1 MVRKCR
7 LKRGDAY
14 MRRKLSGIGVM
25 FVVILTTM
33 LGFFAQPAGAIGM
46 DDYSVY
52 VESGKPYNYYPNE
65 SNKYL
70 KFNVYAEG
78 TLRFRALTEALDSYA
93 ADTRYYVY
101 DNNGREV
108 KYMNEYNQQTKIAS
122 LDRTLTLAAG
132 TYYFYQRP
140 YSDKS
145 WGGKNAYV
153 ASRVIIDYP
162 TPAASPR
169 ITKIST
175 GNKKAWV
182 YWNKIPNA
190 TSYRVY
196 VEQNGIRR
204 EFRTTQTKF
213 LVTGMTNGVKANYY
227 VKAVV
232 GKLTTQKNTAYS
244 TPRNGVK
251 PKLTVTS
258 GKCHIAWNKYTGATQ
273 YKVVM
278 VDENN
283 RILAERVTK
292 GTAFDWNGLKKGMK
306 RGFYI
311 VPYVNGDYI
320 PFGRSYAEDK
330 ANIVHFTAK

>member
-1 MVRKCR
+1 
-7 LKRGDAY
+7 

-33 LGFFAQPAGAIGM
+33 LGFFAQPAGAVGM
-46 DDYSVY
+46 DDKSVY
-52 VESGKPYNYYPNE
+52 VGSGVPYTYYPAVNDKYIRFDVYTE
-65 SNKYL
+65 GEVRIRAITDGKSAKYDSGSSTDYYIYDQDLYMIFHRRNSNHQTQI
-70 KFNVYAEG
+70 ASIDETI
-78 TLRFRALTEALDSYA
+78 TLRS
-93 ADTRYYVY
+93 
-101 DNNGREV
+101 
-108 KYMNEYNQQTKIAS
+108 
-122 LDRTLTLAAG
+122 G
-132 TYYFYQRP
+132 TYYFYQKP
-140 YSDKS
+140 EYNSAWTDDC
-145 WGGKNAYV
+145 V
-153 ASRVIIDYP
+153 SRVTIDYP
-162 TPAASPR
+162 TSAVSPR

-196 VEQNGIRR
+196 VEQNGTRR

-227 VKAVV
+227 VKTVV

-258 GKCHIAWNKYTGATQ
+258 GKCHIAWNKYTGAAQ

-283 RILAERVTK
+283 KILAERVTR

>member
-1 MVRKCR
+1 
-7 LKRGDAY
+7 
-14 MRRKLSGIGVM
+14 
-25 FVVILTTM
+25 
-33 LGFFAQPAGAIGM
+33 M
-46 DDYSVY
+46 DDH
-52 VESGKPYNYYPNE
+52 YNSDTYF
-65 SNKYL
+65 YL
-70 KFNVYAEG
+70 YNSDEDEVA
-78 TLRFRALTEALDSYA
+78 RWNR
-93 ADTRYYVY
+93 Y
-101 DNNGREV
+101 DNRTHV
-108 KYMNEYNQQTKIAS
+108 AV
-122 LDRTLTLAAG
+122 LDRQITLKPG
-132 TYYFYQRP
+132 SYYFWQEP
-140 YSDKS
+140 YFSER
-145 WGGKNAYV
+145 WGTDAV
-153 ASRVIIDYP
+153 STVTVTYP
-162 TPAASPR
+162 GTSVPAPTASPK

-204 EFRTTQTKF
+204 EFKTTQTKF

-283 RILAERVTK
+283 KILAERVTK

-311 VPYVNGDYI
+311 VPFVNGDYI